1 MGDEPKSSSARRSW
15 HTLFPDD
22 APTPTAPSSPPPALR
37 TLPQSQSATNL
48 ISSPQLINKS
58 PGQKMDEA
66 NASQQPRAGDPS
78 ANEVDQEVEEQ
89 EASANDRVQEEKEAA
104 KTDLPASGPE
114 STPLDV
120 AAGDK
125 RKAVA
130 KGKGA
135 GIRVWS
141 VEDEFGILECLAA
154 FVKTHGKPPARS
166 QLCEVVRGHVVDK
179 KEFTKTQI
187 YEKVRGLR
195 NKYYTMRT
203 TAAAGAPPP
212 GDAEDLRKYELST
225 KIWGDSLMLPKRE
238 IKENGSGQALV
249 RREFEELRDMYPHL
263 TLMVEEIA
271 DGDRC
276 FLKRAFQFIDDGTAR
291 QLDAKLKKQRVSE
304 MKMHRDRSSITR
316 EVLSTL
322 VEYMA

>member
-1 MGDEPKSSSARRSW
+1 MGDAPKSSSARRSW

-66 NASQQPRAGDPS
+66 KASQQPRAGDPS
-78 ANEVDQEVEEQ
+78 ANEVVQEV
-89 EASANDRVQEEKEAA
+89 EASANDRVQEEKEAP

-125 RKAVA
+125 KKAVA
-130 KGKGA
+130 KGKVA
-135 GIRVWS
+135 GIRIWS
-141 VEDEFGILECLAA
+141 VEDEFGILESLAA
-154 FVKTHGKPPARS
+154 FVKAYGKPPGRS
-166 QLCEVVRGHVVDK
+166 QLCEVVREHVVDK

-203 TAAAGAPPP
+203 TAAASGAPPP
-212 GDAEDLRKYELST
+212 GDADDLRKYDLSS

-238 IKENGSGQALV
+238 IKENSSGQPLV
-249 RREFEELRDMYPHL
+249 RRKFEELRDMYPHL

-271 DGDRC
+271 GGDRC
-276 FLKRAFQFIDDGTAR
+276 FLKRAFEFIDDDTAH
-291 QLDAKLKKQRVSE
+291 QLDAKLKKQRILK
-304 MKMHRDRSSITR
+304 MKIHQDRTSITR

-322 VEYMA
+322 VEYMT